1 MNDSNLKIVL
11 IGSISSL
18 VYVLLSIVH
27 FYFIATIPENIETVI
42 GVIVELFTIPILILI
57 MICIGT
63 SFYQIFV
70 KRQYQPIFFVSLFCN
85 LISVL
90 LLCFG
95 ENFFTWI
102 Q

>member
-27 FYFIATIPENIETVI
+27 FYLIATIPENIETVI

-70 KRQYQPIFFVSLFCN
+70 KRQYKPLFFVSLFCN
-85 LISVL
+85 LISIFLVF
-90 LLCFG
+90 FG
-95 ENFFTWI
+95 EDFFIWI